1 MKCSRFLKSVHIAL
15 QCPNKRIMVIKEHK
29 DIESKSDKSEEDKMS
44 QLKDRSDV
52 EYLVDEKTLVI
63 SNSLNIQINKD
74 DIEQHMENIFH
85 IIFHINNKVS

>member
-1 MKCSRFLKSVHIAL
+1 MI
-15 QCPNKRIMVIKEHK
+15 IKEHK

-44 QLKDRSDV
+44 QLKDCSDIQ
-52 EYLVDEKTLVI
+52 YLVDEKTLVI

-74 DIEQHMENIFH
+74 DIEQQKENIFH